1 LANRLASP
9 FYLAPFLYRSS
20 PFGIPLFIWPP
31 FIWSLKTN
39 LFYFYLSSIATATD
53 ATAAAAAAAPL
64 ALDPR

>member
-20 PFGIPLFIWPP
+20 PFGIPL